1 LGIWNVEDA
10 YRQKLVA
17 QLREMSEDIRKQP
30 GFFNDERLRAA
41 FITVLTLQGAMMFKD
56 EVPLSHLLHDFC
68 KERSD
73 LLTLSN

>member
-1 LGIWNVEDA
+1 MDTVLTCFETKA
-10 YRQKLVA
+10 
-17 QLREMSEDIRKQP
+17 LRRGPSVP
-30 GFFNDERLRAA
+30 HANDERLRAA